1 MKITVYYE
9 DKNHP
14 TILNVPDEECE
25 IWIENDYQRRL
36 SEAED
41 PDSVVRRTAQ
51 EIMDEDFNKPTFNN
65 NQTETRRHVH
75 YESLDPEGK
84 HLSDGFD
91 ILESL
96 IQDEELQEL
105 FLAIEKL
112 QPQQKELLFRVYW
125 NGERQNAIAEE
136 FGVSNMAIT
145 NRMKKIIAQL
155 RKNMS

>member
-1 MKITVYYE
+1 MKITVDYE